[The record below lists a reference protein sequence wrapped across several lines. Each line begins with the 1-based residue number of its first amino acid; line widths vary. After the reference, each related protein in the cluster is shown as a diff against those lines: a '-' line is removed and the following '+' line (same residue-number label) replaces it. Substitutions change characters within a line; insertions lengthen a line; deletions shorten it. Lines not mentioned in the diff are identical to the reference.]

1 MKRLMPFALIL
12 CSFFCIVSCT
22 KSTTPPVA
30 PVNHNPIVGLWIG
43 TYLVQNELLTDSFYY
58 SFDIR
63 PDSSIIT
70 EGSGQNGATSFA
82 IGPWKLSG
90 VNFSATVTAIDAV
103 PSEDVQNLTATY
115 DSVGGVLKAGVFLNV
130 GGPRIGTTGTF
141 VLRRV
146 Q

>member
-1 MKRLMPFALIL
+1 MKKVFFSLMVMSAL
-12 CSFFCIVSCT
+12 CSIVSCT
-22 KSTTPPVA
+22 KNSTIPAA

-43 TYLVQNELLTDSFYY
+43 TYQVNNEFLADSFYY

-82 IGPWKLSG
+82 IGTWKLSG

-103 PSEDVQNLTATY
+103 QSEDVQALTATY
-115 DSVGGVLKAGVFLNV
+115 DSVGGVLTLGKFVNV
-130 GGPRIGTTGTF
+130 GGPATGKSGTF
-141 VLRRV
+141 VLQRV